1 AAWSEMLPEEDL
13 NVQAVRQ
20 LKKMLLFCGLLTFAS
35 VAFGFGGRSLP
46 SPWKELVYTGGFA
59 LAPIGLWLFALRLL
73 PSNLRTPRTVPMPR
87 CEDRVWA
94 QVTYALLQTAPLQ
107 FKKVKVS
114 VGPDGSGCIT
124 VQAPAPSCNVSV
136 SSSSSCSC
144 CLADFSME
152 SHLAVLRC
160 GHYFCETCITE
171 WSISGHAKSRFCP
184 VCRADFGIEPAQ
196 RGTSFD

>member
-1 AAWSEMLPEEDL
+1 
-13 NVQAVRQ
+13 
-20 LKKMLLFCGLLTFAS
+20 MLLFCGLLTFAS

-73 PSNLRTPRTVPMPR
+73 PSNLRTARTVPMPR

-144 CLADFSME
+144 CLADFTME
-152 SHLAVLRC
+152 SQLAVLRC

-184 VCRADFGIEPAQ
+184 VCRADFGIEPA
-196 RGTSFD
+196 